1 MTPIAH
7 VSDTAFWVASYRAA
21 ESARPDA
28 LFHDPLAA
36 RLADARGRASW
47 TGAPSISGTLP
58 RAARSST
65 TSTRIHEKSWC

>member
-28 LFHDPLAA
+28 LFHDPP
-36 RLADARGRASW
+36 RW
-47 TGAPSISGTLP
+47 TPKTGQ
-58 RAARSST
+58 
-65 TSTRIHEKSWC
+65 